1 MTPTPEQVKAFVE
14 DKSPDAYEKLVDR
27 LVASQHYGERW
38 GRRWRD
44 LTRYADS
51 EGYNQDETRPNA
63 FRYRDYV
70 IKSFNQDK
78 PYDRFIKEQLAGD
91 EMFPGDLEAFT
102 ATGFLRL
109 YPDETDARDLNLRRQ
124 EIMFDL
130 IDTAGSAPL
139 GTPVGCAKCHIHKL
153 DKLSQKE
160 DYQLQSVFVH

>member
-102 ATGFLRL
+102 ATGFLRN
-109 YPDETDARDLNLRRQ
+109 YPDETNARDLNLRRPA
-124 EIMFDL
+124 IMFDP
-130 IDTAGSAPL
+130 THTVRPPL
-139 GTPVGCAKCHIHKL
+139 LPPPVTSPMC
-153 DKLSQKE
+153 
-160 DYQLQSVFVH
+160 